1 MPSLFTAV
9 ISEIE
14 GGDTFA
20 DAPLKALFR
29 AVGESRRGGC
39 SAALARR
46 RSIRGTRS
54 IAGAGCEWLQD
65 ALAIGF
71 PASGKDV

>member
-20 DAPLKALFR
+20 DAALKSYPLLLVR
-29 AVGESRRGGC
+29 AAEGVLGGSRASTTDRR
-39 SAALARR
+39 LDRR
-46 RSIRGTRS
+46 R
-54 IAGAGCEWLQD
+54 WL
-65 ALAIGF
+65 
-71 PASGKDV
+71 